1 MERDAR
7 LTTQSAT
14 QSQRARGRAR
24 GRRTH
29 RAFAGGYET
38 QVEIGAALA
47 LEKPVILHTPDRKSL
62 DTPYPCVFHYH
73 LVVKILV
80 SEIRNVD
87 AILAYLS
94 LCSKDSTVY

>member
-1 MERDAR
+1 MPELRHKAR
-7 LTTQSAT
+7 HNPSELAAV
-14 QSQRARGRAR
+14 READVLIVLLP
-24 GRRTH
+24 
-29 RAFAGGYET
+29 GGYET
-38 QVEIGAALA
+38 QVEIGAALV